1 MGAVKKDI
9 RTAVCFLGRDLMGN
23 IMQQFD
29 IAVFSKSRISR
40 PIGMA
45 KSYKYFFPSVERLSS
60 SLIWKERME
69 SH

>member
-40 PIGMA
+40 PI
-45 KSYKYFFPSVERLSS
+45 V
-60 SLIWKERME
+60 
-69 SH
+69 